1 MKSKQCTLQHIAE
14 IRAGCPFRER
24 LEADAAGNIR
34 VIQLKDLSDR
44 NIVDFSNAVRIY
56 MPSPSESYFLHKG
69 DLVFRSRGYITTA
82 ALMMEDADD
91 VILAA
96 PFLRIRIHD
105 RMLVLP
111 DYLNWYI
118 STKPAQRYFTARQT
132 GTSVNMVAAGE
143 LAALPIPVPPLSVQH
158 QIADIAELAEKEY
171 WLETELMQKRKQYTE
186 ALLLEQAYRGKSQ
199 KEIIHE

>member
-1 MKSKQCTLQHIAE
+1 MKSKQYTLQHIAE

-24 LEADAAGNIR
+24 LEADAAGTIR

-56 MPSPSESYFLHKG
+56 MPAPSESYFLHKG

-82 ALMMEDADD
+82 ALMTEDADD

-105 RMLVLP
+105 RTLVLP

-118 STKPAQRYFTARQT
+118 STKPAQRYFTARQA

-143 LAALPIPVPPLSVQH
+143 LAALPVPVPPLSVQQ
-158 QIADIAELAEKEY
+158 QIVDVAGLAEKEY
-171 WLETELMQKRKQYTE
+171 RLETELMQKRKKYTE
-186 ALLLEQAYRGKSQ
+186 ALLLEQAGGGERH
-199 KEIIHE
+199 KEHNQ

>member
-1 MKSKQCTLQHIAE
+1 MKSKQYTLQHIAE

-34 VIQLKDLSDR
+34 VIQLTDLSDR

-56 MPSPSESYFLHKG
+56 MPAPSESYFLHKG

-82 ALMMEDADD
+82 ALMTEDAVD

-105 RMLVLP
+105 PTLVLP
-111 DYLNWYI
+111 EYLNWYI
-118 STKPAQRYFTARQT
+118 SSKPAQRYFTARQT
-132 GTSVNMVAAGE
+132 GTSVNMVTAGE
-143 LAALPIPVPPLSVQH
+143 LAALPVPVPPLSVQQ
-158 QIADIAELAEKEY
+158 QIAEIAELAEKEFR
-171 WLETELMQKRKQYTE
+171 LEAELMQKRKQYTE